1 MANYTVELRTLLDSM
16 GYDWGMNEYPVPK
29 YAASDPQAF
38 RSDLNEKIK
47 SHYYFSEICDTPD
60 RFKYFINS
68 WMNVNMPYYC
78 DLLQAFYDN
87 DSIVNN
93 ANYLEKYI
101 VNDESTNTISEAG
114 NSNTASNSSGSSSG
128 NNYNLTVNST
138 TPAGMLNVEN
148 DIENNTYAS
157 AAQKNKGNNSSQNSF
172 ENSSESSSKNNT
184 DSSGTNKRNYVREIT
199 GTQGKTRAEQ
209 YKLYVESLQN
219 IYSEII
225 DRLSIFFMEVY

>member
-16 GYDWGMNEYPVPK
+16 GYDWGMNSYPVPE

-38 RSDLNEKIK
+38 RNDLNEKIK

-68 WMNVNMPYYC
+68 WMNVNMSYYC
-78 DLLQAFYDN
+78 NLLQAFHDN
-87 DSIVNN
+87 NSIINN
-93 ANYLEKYI
+93 SNYLEKYMG
-101 VNDESTNTISEAG
+101 EGE
-114 NSNTASNSSGSSSG
+114 NTANSSGTSSG
-128 NNYNLTVNST
+128 NNYNLTVNSA

-157 AAQKNKGNNSSQNSF
+157 SAQKNKGNNSS
-172 ENSSESSSKNNT
+172 ENSSN
-184 DSSGTNKRNYVREIT
+184 SSGTNKQNYVREIT

-219 IYSEII
+219 IYSEIV

>member
-16 GYDWGMNEYPVPK
+16 GYDWGMNNYPVPE
-29 YAASDPQAF
+29 YAASDPQTF
-38 RSDLNEKIK
+38 RNSLNEKIK

-60 RFKYFINS
+60 RFKHFINS

-78 DLLQAFYDN
+78 NLLQAFYDN
-87 DSIVNN
+87 NSIVNN
-93 ANYLEKYI
+93 ANYLEKYTG
-101 VNDESTNTISEAG
+101 EGEGS
-114 NSNTASNSSGSSSG
+114 SNSSGNSSG
-128 NNYNLTVNST
+128 NNYNLTVNSS

-157 AAQKNKGNNSSQNSF
+157 SAQKNKGNNSS
-172 ENSSESSSKNNT
+172 ENSYK
-184 DSSGTNKRNYVREIT
+184 SSGTSKQNYVREIT

-225 DRLSIFFMEVY
+225 NRLSIFFMEVY

>member
-16 GYDWGMNEYPVPK
+16 KYDWGMDEYPVPE
-29 YAASDPQAF
+29 YAQDDPAEF
-38 RSDLNEKIK
+38 RADLNNKIK

-60 RFKYFINS
+60 RFRYMINS
-68 WMNVNMPYYC
+68 WMAVNMPYYC
-78 DLLQAFYDN
+78 NLLQAFHDN
-87 DSIVNN
+87 NSIINN
-93 ANYLEKYI
+93 ANYLEKYMG
-101 VNDESTNTISEAG
+101 EGE
-114 NSNTASNSSGSSSG
+114 NTANSSGTSSG
-128 NNYNLTVNST
+128 NNYNLTVNSS

-157 AAQKNKGNNSSQNSF
+157 SAQKNKGNNSSENNS
-172 ENSSESSSKNNT
+172 N
-184 DSSGTNKRNYVREIT
+184 SSGTNKQNYVREIT

-219 IYSEII
+219 IYSEIV

>member
-16 GYDWGMNEYPVPK
+16 GYNWGMDDYPVPE

-38 RSDLNEKIK
+38 RDDLNEKIK

-60 RFKYFINS
+60 RFRYFINS

-78 DLLQAFYDN
+78 NLLQAFHDN
-87 DSIVNN
+87 NSIINN
-93 ANYLEKYI
+93 ANYLEKYTG
-101 VNDESTNTISEAG
+101 EGE
-114 NSNTASNSSGSSSG
+114 NTANSSGTSSG
-128 NNYNLTVNST
+128 NNYNLTVNSS

-157 AAQKNKGNNSSQNSF
+157 SAQKNKGNNSS
-172 ENSSESSSKNNT
+172 ENSSN
-184 DSSGTNKRNYVREIT
+184 SSGTNKQNYVREIT

-219 IYSEII
+219 IYAEII

>member
-16 GYDWGMNEYPVPK
+16 GYDWGMNNYPVPE
-29 YAASDPQAF
+29 YAASDQQSF
-38 RSDLNEKIK
+38 RNDLNEKIK

-78 DLLQAFYDN
+78 NLLQAFHDN
-87 DSIVNN
+87 NSIINN
-93 ANYLEKYI
+93 ANYLEKYMG
-101 VNDESTNTISEAG
+101 EGE
-114 NSNTASNSSGSSSG
+114 NTANSSGTSNG
-128 NNYNLTVNST
+128 NNYNLTVNSS

-157 AAQKNKGNNSSQNSF
+157 SAQKNKGNNSS
-172 ENSSESSSKNNT
+172 ENSSNT
-184 DSSGTNKRNYVREIT
+184 SGTNKQNYVREIT

>member
-16 GYDWGMNEYPVPK
+16 GYDWGMNDYPVPE
-29 YAASDPQAF
+29 YAASNPQAF
-38 RSDLNEKIK
+38 RTDLNNKIK

-60 RFKYFINS
+60 RFRYMINS
-68 WMNVNMPYYC
+68 WMAVNMPYYC
-78 DLLQAFYDN
+78 NLLQAFHDN
-87 DSIVNN
+87 DNVVN
-93 ANYLEKYI
+93 ANYLEKYMG
-101 VNDESTNTISEAG
+101 EGE
-114 NSNTASNSSGSSSG
+114 NTANSSGTSSG
-128 NNYNLTVNST
+128 NNYNLTVNSA

-157 AAQKNKGNNSSQNSF
+157 SAQKNKGNNSS
-172 ENSSESSSKNNT
+172 ENSSN
-184 DSSGTNKRNYVREIT
+184 SSGTNKQNYVREIT

-219 IYSEII
+219 IYAEII

>member
-16 GYDWGMNEYPVPK
+16 GYDWGMNNYPVPE
-29 YAASDPQAF
+29 YAASNPQAF

-78 DLLQAFYDN
+78 NLLQAFYDN
-87 DSIVNN
+87 SSIVNN
-93 ANYLEKYI
+93 ANYLEKYTG
-101 VNDESTNTISEAG
+101 EGE
-114 NSNTASNSSGSSSG
+114 NTANSSGTSSG
-128 NNYNLTVNST
+128 NNYNLTVNSS

-148 DIENNTYAS
+148 DIQNNTYAS
-157 AAQKNKGNNSSQNSF
+157 SAQKNKGNNSS
-172 ENSSESSSKNNT
+172 ENSSN
-184 DSSGTNKRNYVREIT
+184 SSGTSKQNYVREIT

-209 YKLYVESLQN
+209 YKLYVDSLQN

>member
-16 GYDWGMNEYPVPK
+16 GYDWGMDKYPVPE

-38 RSDLNEKIK
+38 RDDLNEKIK

-78 DLLQAFYDN
+78 NLLQAFYDN
-87 DSIVNN
+87 SSIVNN
-93 ANYLEKYI
+93 ANYLEKYMG
-101 VNDESTNTISEAG
+101 EGEGS
-114 NSNTASNSSGSSSG
+114 SNSSGNSSG
-128 NNYNLTVNST
+128 NNYNLTVNSS

-157 AAQKNKGNNSSQNSF
+157 SAQKNKGNNSS
-172 ENSSESSSKNNT
+172 ENSSKF
-184 DSSGTNKRNYVREIT
+184 SGTSKQNYVREIT

-209 YKLYVESLQN
+209 YKIYVDSLQN

>member
-16 GYDWGMNEYPVPK
+16 GYDWGMNDYPVPE

-38 RSDLNEKIK
+38 RTDLNNKIK

-60 RFKYFINS
+60 RFRYFINS

-78 DLLQAFYDN
+78 KLLQAFHDN
-87 DSIVNN
+87 DSIVKN
-93 ANYLEKYI
+93 ANYLEKYLG
-101 VNDESTNTISEAG
+101 EGE
-114 NSNTASNSSGSSSG
+114 NTANSSGTSSG
-128 NNYNLTVNST
+128 NNYNLTVNSS

-157 AAQKNKGNNSSQNSF
+157 SAQKNKGNNST
-172 ENSSESSSKNNT
+172 ENSSN
-184 DSSGTNKRNYVREIT
+184 SSGTNKQNYVREIT

-219 IYSEII
+219 VYSEIV

>member
-16 GYDWGMNEYPVPK
+16 GYDWGMNNYPVPV
-29 YAASDPQAF
+29 YAASDPQTF
-38 RSDLNEKIK
+38 RNDLNEKIK

-60 RFKYFINS
+60 RFRYFINS

-78 DLLQAFYDN
+78 NLLQAFYDN
-87 DSIVNN
+87 NSIVNN
-93 ANYLEKYI
+93 ANYLEKY
-101 VNDESTNTISEAG
+101 VGEGEGS
-114 NSNTASNSSGSSSG
+114 SNSSGNSSG
-128 NNYNLTVNST
+128 NNYNLTVNSS

-157 AAQKNKGNNSSQNSF
+157 SAQKNKGNNSS
-172 ENSSESSSKNNT
+172 ENSYN
-184 DSSGTNKRNYVREIT
+184 SSGTSKQNYVREIT

>member
-16 GYDWGMNEYPVPK
+16 GYDWGMNNYPVPE

-38 RSDLNEKIK
+38 RTDLNNKIK

-60 RFKYFINS
+60 RFRYFINS

-78 DLLQAFYDN
+78 NLLQAFHDN

-93 ANYLEKYI
+93 ANYLEKYMG
-101 VNDESTNTISEAG
+101 EGE
-114 NSNTASNSSGSSSG
+114 NTANSSGSSSG
-128 NNYNLTVNST
+128 NNYNLTVNSA
-138 TPAGMLNVEN
+138 TPSGMLNVEN

-157 AAQKNKGNNSSQNSF
+157 SAQKNKGNNSS
-172 ENSSESSSKNNT
+172 ENSSN
-184 DSSGTNKRNYVREIT
+184 SSGTNKQNYVREIT
-199 GTQGKTRAEQ
+199 GTQNKTRAEQ
-209 YKLYVESLQN
+209 YRLYVKSLQN

>member
-16 GYDWGMNEYPVPK
+16 GYDWGMNNYPVPD

-38 RSDLNEKIK
+38 RTDLNNKIK

-78 DLLQAFYDN
+78 NLLQAFHDN
-87 DSIVNN
+87 NSIINN
-93 ANYLEKYI
+93 ANYLEKYTG
-101 VNDESTNTISEAG
+101 EG
-114 NSNTASNSSGSSSG
+114 KNTANSSGSSSG
-128 NNYNLTVNST
+128 NNYNLTVNSS
-138 TPAGMLNVEN
+138 TPAAMLNVEN
-148 DIENNTYAS
+148 DIESNTYAS
-157 AAQKNKGNNSSQNSF
+157 SAQKNKGNNSS
-172 ENSSESSSKNNT
+172 ENSSN
-184 DSSGTNKRNYVREIT
+184 SSGTNKQNYVREIT